1 MSARSFRSV
10 FMVASCAGAA
20 LGCYLVS
27 LRVASERAS
36 LEDVE
41 TKIVL
46 AQRDM
51 RMLQTEIGTRGRLSQ
66 LERWNAGAFA
76 LSAPSAD
83 QFLKGSF
90 ELDRLEQPQQK
101 VDFHAPVVLASAP
114 APAKQ
119 PSVGEPATDDSG
131 AVPPA
136 HVGMAAGA
144 LLHEASL
151 KTETREVPARPVV
164 TLPQTTA
171 KPTGKPATAAKPASS
186 KPVKKPDLAAAQPI
200 REHMA
205 KERTATQS
213 AAAKVRA
220 RKGGDEPAGKVAAKT
235 RETASPKFAA
245 KKSVDKPVVVTAR
258 AMTKSVRLAKV
269 DPLAPLPAKHSG
281 HSKDFAAE
289 R

>member
-1 MSARSFRSV
+1 
-10 FMVASCAGAA
+10 MVASCAGAA

-51 RMLQTEIGTRGRLSQ
+51 RLLQTEIGTRGRLSQ

-90 ELDRLEQPQQK
+90 ELARLEQPQQK
-101 VDFHAPVVLASAP
+101 IDFHAPVVLASAP
-114 APAKQ
+114 APARQ
-119 PSVGEPATDDSG
+119 PAVGQAETDDSG
-131 AVPPA
+131 APA
-136 HVGMAAGA
+136 PAAATAPAPQPAGMAARS

-151 KTETREVPARPVV
+151 NTETREVPARKAVA
-164 TLPQTTA
+164 LPQA
-171 KPTGKPATAAKPASS
+171 ASKPTGKLATAAKPVPSS
-186 KPVKKPDLAAAQPI
+186 PVKKPDLVAAQHVGKLVQTPSHAASA
-200 REHMA
+200 RA
-205 KERTATQS
+205 PKAT
-213 AAAKVRA
+213 
-220 RKGGDEPAGKVAAKT
+220 
-235 RETASPKFAA
+235 A
-245 KKSVDKPVVVTAR
+245 KKSVDKPALVTAR
-258 AMTKSVRLAKV
+258 AMTKPVRLAKV

-281 HSKDFAAE
+281 HSKDIAAE